1 MHQSYFFED
10 FVFPLCELFSLERVE
25 CRIEI
30 EKFISSE
37 VFIEIRILRHESYL
51 IAYFRVI
58 YRASED
64 LHFSFGRSHDTKYTL
79 HRRRLSCTIWPKKSE
94 DFTLLQEKLDIGKEG
109 CFFDFFREVDHLK
122 SMAHIVY

>member
-10 FVFPLCELFSLERVE
+10 FVFPLCEFFSLERVE
-25 CRIEI
+25 CRIEV
-30 EKFISSE
+30 EKFVSSE
-37 VFIEIRILRHESYL
+37 VFIEIGILRHESYL
-51 IAYFRVI
+51 ITDFRI
-58 YRASED
+58 IDRASED

-109 CFFDFFREVDHLK
+109 CFLDFFREVDHLE
-122 SMAHIVY
+122 SMAHIRK